1 MPYYGDIIDLVTG
14 DTWKISRQINR
25 SDLGLITNAWLTIKS
40 DYTLSDANAEVFAD
54 ISTNPN
60 SYGLITN
67 NEGEDEEYSITMFV
81 ISPSDTLD
89 IDETIQYYFDIQV
102 RDENGEERTVET
114 GKLLPIKGITDAIS

>member
-1 MPYYGDIIDLVTG
+1 MPHYADIIDLVTG
-14 DTWKISRQINR
+14 DTWKISRQVNR
-25 SDLGLITNAWLTIKS
+25 TDLSPIINAWLTIKS
-40 DYTLSDANAEVFAD
+40 EYTLLDANAEVFAD

-67 NEGEDEEYSITMFV
+67 NEDEDYSITQFV
-81 ISPSDTLD
+81 IPASGTLN

-102 RDENGEERTVET
+102 QDENGEKRTVET